1 MEELLSIKLRPK
13 SLEEVIG
20 QEHLV
25 GEDKIIYN
33 LVKSKKLFSMILYG
47 HPGIGKTSIATAIA
61 NSLGLRYRSLNAV
74 VNNKKDFDIV
84 IEEAKLYGN
93 IILIVDEIHRLNKDK
108 QDILLP
114 YLESGVI
121 ILIGMTTSNPYHAIN
136 PAIRSRCQL
145 FELKDLTSDDIKK
158 GINRAINSGY
168 LEGISV
174 TEEAINYLAL
184 LSGSDLR
191 YAYNTLEIA
200 YYSKKDKNITV
211 DDLNKIS
218 NRI

>member
-74 VNNKKDFDIV
+74 VNNKKDF
-84 IEEAKLYGN
+84 G
-93 IILIVDEIHRLNKDK
+93 
-108 QDILLP
+108 
-114 YLESGVI
+114 G
-121 ILIGMTTSNPYHAIN
+121 
-136 PAIRSRCQL
+136 
-145 FELKDLTSDDIKK
+145 
-158 GINRAINSGY
+158 
-168 LEGISV
+168 
-174 TEEAINYLAL
+174 
-184 LSGSDLR
+184 
-191 YAYNTLEIA
+191 
-200 YYSKKDKNITV
+200 
-211 DDLNKIS
+211 
-218 NRI
+218 